1 MTRTSNKVSNEVF
14 LDNVG
19 IIHCVYHG
27 TQNFSAMHD
36 ATEHMLKIVDILIKN
51 DRPVRILIDMRDM
64 GPYDQAARIL
74 EMRART
80 VLPFWKLAFV
90 TAPNHPEQEQISRKL
105 TLMSGRRKEIRY
117 FEHEDDAV
125 GWLMVNKIKGV
136 SQVTQTRE
144 SLKPN
149 KKSI

>member
-1 MTRTSNKVSNEVF
+1 
-14 LDNVG
+14 
-19 IIHCVYHG
+19 
-27 TQNFSAMHD
+27 MHE
-36 ATEHMLKIVDILIKN
+36 AIEHMLRIADILIKN
-51 DRPVRILIDMRDM
+51 DRPVQVLIDIRDM
-64 GPYDQAARIL
+64 GPCDQAARIL

-125 GWLMVNKIKGV
+125 GWLMVPN
-136 SQVTQTRE
+136 Q
-144 SLKPN
+144 SLGLGHVPRPGKR
-149 KKSI
+149 KAIS